1 MDEKN
6 EFKRKHHA
14 KSFPISFT
22 KKTFQ
27 NERIYVNLSI
37 GTYLQL
43 VFGHFHHIFLQ
54 LLENL
59 YRSIVGSVV
68 ECSPATRAARVRFPD
83 DANILLYTYG
93 FARLYC

>member
-43 VFGHFHHIFLQ
+43 VFGHCDHIFC
-54 LLENL
+54 N
-59 YRSIVGSVV
+59 
-68 ECSPATRAARVRFPD
+68 C
-83 DANILLYTYG
+83 
-93 FARLYC
+93 